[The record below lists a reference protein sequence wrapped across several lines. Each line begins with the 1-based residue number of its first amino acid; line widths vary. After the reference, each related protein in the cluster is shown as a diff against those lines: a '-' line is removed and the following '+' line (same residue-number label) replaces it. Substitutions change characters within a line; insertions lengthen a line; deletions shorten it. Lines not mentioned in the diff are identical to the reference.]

1 MRVDQKEINLITL
14 AAGMGTRTVKRSII
28 PKPFQ
33 NVKGNAIIEW
43 SLKSYQ
49 YLINKR
55 IIKPHNLYFAVLKS
69 HEKKFLISKKLKFF
83 FGEKINIIFI
93 SKLTRGPAETA
104 LIVARKIKSNN
115 PIIINDSDHY
125 FNGSSLYNTIK
136 KIKNYL
142 KSDVLH
148 LK

>member
-83 FGEKINIIFI
+83 FWRKNKHYFYFKINTWP
-93 SKLTRGPAETA
+93 SRN
-104 LIVARKIKSNN
+104 S
-115 PIIINDSDHY
+115 INC
-125 FNGSSLYNTIK
+125 GK
-136 KIKNYL
+136 KN
-142 KSDVLH
+142 
-148 LK
+148 

>member
-1 MRVDQKEINLITL
+1 MTADQKEINLITL

-55 IIKPHNLYFAVLKS
+55 IIKQFNMPKRGLNSPQLIIEI
-69 HEKKFLISKKLKFF
+69 EK
-83 FGEKINIIFI
+83 EK
-93 SKLTRGPAETA
+93 
-104 LIVARKIKSNN
+104 
-115 PIIINDSDHY
+115 
-125 FNGSSLYNTIK
+125 
-136 KIKNYL
+136 
-142 KSDVLH
+142 
-148 LK
+148 